1 MLKGLAGKI
10 GVSVLTAVAGGTS
23 WVVLEPGT
31 RAMASRYL
39 GIEAE
44 APAAAAFGALDLTR
58 HPDARPSFNCEDAS
72 RTIEHLICSDPAL
85 AEADV
90 SLSRIWNGLEARGA
104 ITDEL
109 RQSQRAW
116 LAARDACVIGDD
128 AKACVRQ
135 SMLQRISELSVL

>member
-1 MLKGLAGKI
+1 MLKGLAGKV

-23 WVVLEPGT
+23 WIVLEPGT

-44 APAAAAFGALDLTR
+44 APAANPTELDLTR
-58 HPDARPSFNCEDAS
+58 HPDARPSFNCDDAS

-90 SLSRIWNGLEARGA
+90 SLSRTWQALDARGA

-109 RQSQRAW
+109 RQSQRAR

-128 AKACVRQ
+128 AKACVRA
-135 SMLQRISELSVL
+135 SMLERITQLSAL